1 MEKIPMTKEGF
12 QKLQDRLRH
21 LTEEV
26 LPKIQEAMGVAIQHG
41 DVSDSGDYRAAR
53 EEIWRIDNEICGLQ
67 QKLSQATIV
76 DYSTMAKDKV
86 GIGSTVKLK
95 DRKLGE
101 IETLTLVG
109 HGETDFRENKI
120 AIDSPIGA
128 ALVGHKPGDVV
139 EVQVP
144 AGRLVYEIIEINW

>member
-1 MEKIPMTKEGF
+1 MEKIPMTKDGF
-12 QKLQDRLRH
+12 QKLQDRLRY

-26 LPKIQEAMGVAIQHG
+26 LPKLQEAMGVAIQHG

-53 EEIWRIDNEICGLQ
+53 DEIWRIDDEIRGLQ

-76 DYSTMAKDKV
+76 DYSTMVKDKI
-86 GIGSTVKLK
+86 GIGSTVKVK
-95 DRKLGE
+95 DRKLDE

-109 HGETDFRENKI
+109 HGETNFRASKI

-139 EVQVP
+139 EIAVP
-144 AGRLVYEIIEINW
+144 AGKLVYEILELIW